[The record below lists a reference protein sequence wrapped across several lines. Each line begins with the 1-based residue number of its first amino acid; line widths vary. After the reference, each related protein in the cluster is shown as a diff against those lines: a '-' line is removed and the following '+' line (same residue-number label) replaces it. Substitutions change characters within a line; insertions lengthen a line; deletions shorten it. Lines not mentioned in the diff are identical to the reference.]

1 MPWIGILLLIGAVGL
16 VGRWAFARTDELG
29 RPEPFPWIGTSILVV
44 MGLAATVPF
53 FQRAR
58 LEDTLADAAT
68 KIVGSKVTVECQTLG
83 QALVDAGA
91 DLGYVRFG
99 PDGTPEARTLIKRQ
113 QCADLADYLEA
124 DKENPTLDQIVGVHT
139 LTHEAIH
146 MSGVT
151 SESETECQ
159 AMGRD
164 ADMAVALGASL
175 EAAERLAQA
184 YRTNVYPRMPS
195 GYQSPDC
202 PAG

>member
-1 MPWIGILLLIGAVGL
+1 MPWIGILLLVGAVAL

-29 RPEPFPWIGTSILVV
+29 RPEPFPWIGTSLLVV

-58 LEDTLADAAT
+58 LEDTLSEAAT

-83 QALVDAGA
+83 RAFVDAGA
-91 DLGYVRFG
+91 DLGYVRFR
-99 PDGTPEARTLIKRQ
+99 PDGTPEAETLIKRD
-113 QCADLADYLEA
+113 QCADLADYLDS
-124 DKENPTLDQIVGVHT
+124 DKENPTLDQIVAVHT

-151 SESETECQ
+151 SESETECR

-164 ADMAVALGASL
+164 ADMAEALGAST
-175 EAAERLAQA
+175 AAADGLANT
-184 YRTNVYPRMPS
+184 YRTDVYPRMPA
-195 GYQSPDC
+195 GYQSQDC
-202 PAG
+202 AG